1 MKRRLGVRDG
11 MRGFFSRFM
20 LFVFRFQRIHETLEI
35 VLLLGL
41 GEGVIVE
48 YRLRRGIFVWANGG
62 SLPPLRSLRSASVGA
77 A

>member
-20 LFVFRFQRIHETLEI
+20 LFVFRFQSIHEALEI

-48 YRLRRGIFVWANGG
+48 YRLSMGGVGMGCRLVAASPLEDDIFRYDG
-62 SLPPLRSLRSASVGA
+62 
-77 A
+77 